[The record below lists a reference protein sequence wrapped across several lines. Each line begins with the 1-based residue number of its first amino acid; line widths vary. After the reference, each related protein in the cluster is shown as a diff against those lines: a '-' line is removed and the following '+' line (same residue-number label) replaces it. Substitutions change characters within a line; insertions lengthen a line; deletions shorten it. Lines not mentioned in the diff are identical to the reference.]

1 MRSLAVTFS
10 LDDNIGRLFLLRF
23 SDLSCIIKFM
33 TYNIQLQVAGFITVL
48 VLTIVFCSKKRWKSI
63 QNSIFRILMFVT
75 LLELALDAI
84 SVVTICHREQM
95 PLVNMLL
102 SKAYLVAMI
111 LYIYTI
117 DIYTLSNTL
126 YENISRRRLRA
137 KQIVAGILTGGMLAA
152 NIVIVMKELLF
163 GGEGV
168 KVFSYGT
175 PSDAVYIFSTASV
188 VFVIATLIINHR
200 HIPIQRQISIYSF
213 CVMEGIVAIVQMFN
227 KELLIVGFGS
237 AMTILIMYFTLENP
251 DMEIIAKLNE
261 ANKRSRDL
269 LLNILPEKIADRLQQ
284 EQSTFTQEIPDASIL
299 FLDIVGFSSLSNK
312 VGSVR
317 IVKILNALFSNI
329 DNLLGRHSV
338 EKIKTIGDSYM
349 AAAGVPT
356 PYTNHCEEI
365 IGFSKDILRLLKL
378 FNQKYQIDLKIR
390 IGINSGSVV
399 AGIIGKKKFVYDLW
413 GVSVNLASR
422 MESYGEVNRI
432 NVSPSVYKKLKNSA
446 KIKFEELGERDIKGF
461 GTMKMYAVV

>member
-1 MRSLAVTFS
+1 
-10 LDDNIGRLFLLRF
+10 
-23 SDLSCIIKFM
+23 
-33 TYNIQLQVAGFITVL
+33 
-48 VLTIVFCSKKRWKSI
+48 
-63 QNSIFRILMFVT
+63 
-75 LLELALDAI
+75 
-84 SVVTICHREQM
+84 
-95 PLVNMLL
+95 
-102 SKAYLVAMI
+102 
-111 LYIYTI
+111 
-117 DIYTLSNTL
+117 
-126 YENISRRRLRA
+126 
-137 KQIVAGILTGGMLAA
+137 
-152 NIVIVMKELLF
+152 
-163 GGEGV
+163 
-168 KVFSYGT
+168 
-175 PSDAVYIFSTASV
+175 
-188 VFVIATLIINHR
+188 
-200 HIPIQRQISIYSF
+200 
-213 CVMEGIVAIVQMFN
+213 MEGIVAIVQMFN

-378 FNQKYQIDLKIR
+378 FNQKYKIDLKIR

>member
-1 MRSLAVTFS
+1 M
-10 LDDNIGRLFLLRF
+10 
-23 SDLSCIIKFM
+23 
-33 TYNIQLQVAGFITVL
+33 
-48 VLTIVFCSKKRWKSI
+48 
-63 QNSIFRILMFVT
+63 
-75 LLELALDAI
+75 
-84 SVVTICHREQM
+84 
-95 PLVNMLL
+95 
-102 SKAYLVAMI
+102 
-111 LYIYTI
+111 
-117 DIYTLSNTL
+117 
-126 YENISRRRLRA
+126 
-137 KQIVAGILTGGMLAA
+137 
-152 NIVIVMKELLF
+152 
-163 GGEGV
+163 
-168 KVFSYGT
+168 
-175 PSDAVYIFSTASV
+175 
-188 VFVIATLIINHR
+188 
-200 HIPIQRQISIYSF
+200 
-213 CVMEGIVAIVQMFN
+213 
-227 KELLIVGFGS
+227 
-237 AMTILIMYFTLENP
+237 
-251 DMEIIAKLNE
+251 
-261 ANKRSRDL
+261 
-269 LLNILPEKIADRLQQ
+269 
-284 EQSTFTQEIPDASIL
+284 

-378 FNQKYQIDLKIR
+378 FNQKYKIDLKIR

-432 NVSPSVYKKLKNSA
+432 NVSPSVYEKLKNSA